1 MKRTWRNLTYTIW
14 DLFWIFWDRF
24 ISTACSRLSLSIQG
38 CSYGKGFM
46 TTGACSFKART
57 EKSILLGKNVSL
69 LAGWRSNRVGLSGM
83 VLLQTL
89 GKGHIEIGDGSGGSS
104 VTLSSR
110 SRISIGQNVCLGGN
124 VRVLDH
130 DFHALDHL
138 SRRLAMDEQQ
148 QSIRTQPIVIGDD
161 VFIGTNAIILKGVTL
176 GDRCIV
182 AAGAVVFRGNYP
194 PDCIISGNPA
204 VVMRQKGKGN
214 SPQKSAK
221 DA

>member
-38 CSYGKGFM
+38 CNYGTGFK
-46 TTGACSFKART
+46 TTGPCSFKART
-57 EKSILLGKNVSL
+57 EESILLGKNVSL
-69 LAGWRSNRVGLSGM
+69 LAGWRSNRVGLSGR

-89 GKGHIEIGDGSGGSS
+89 GKGHIEIGDGSGGSA

-110 SRISIGQNVCLGGN
+110 SRISIGRNVCLGGN

-138 SRRLAMDEQQ
+138 ARRLAMDAQE

-182 AAGAVVFRGNYP
+182 AAGAVVFRGEYP
-194 PDCIISGNPA
+194 DDSIIVGNPA
-204 VVMRQKGKGN
+204 KVIGK
-214 SPQKSAK
+214 KK
-221 DA
+221 DETISGS